1 MSMLLQHRVKK
12 LLSNSSELTQAK
24 ALLDSLPDLLPKDAA
39 SLSSMELRASLKSSL
54 DVASLDAADA
64 VLRET
69 EGLLSSMDALK
80 KQADIMDRK
89 CRHVMAFLD
98 STERTSTQFVAQAA
112 ALRAEQ
118 DAIQLELDSTKDFL
132 QKHQVSLD
140 DLQLLEQAAPLT
152 ESHGTAMTSY
162 FQLLHRLQTIRSN
175 CEHLVATNP
184 AASSL
189 EYLEDICK
197 AQALAFEK
205 LYAWASVLCNAADAP
220 DDHLSDLQDDST
232 DDVARLLPQAL
243 RFLRGH
249 AAYYTYCVDAL
260 AQTRR
265 TGTLRKFVH
274 ALTVGIPRPIEI
286 HAHDPVRYA
295 AEMLA
300 WRLLDS
306 DHVRDALSSASAGLS
321 RPLQGHLIDSYV
333 DALLPHGIDAAE
345 LAKVLD
351 PLLQT
356 VLLPLDAS
364 AATIERNV
372 FAINQLACVHAGL
385 EPDVVRVSVHRF
397 CTHVMALHVPVLDR
411 IGAPEWRRAA
421 ASRTADLLYG
431 AYDAVYAF
439 LTNHR
444 PPYPPSTLV
453 HTPQEI
459 RTILDI

>member
-1 MSMLLQHRVKK
+1 MHELGISMARLSALPRRISSTMSNPASEVEHPSSSYIPPSSHNCCVPQEYDKKTDLFHEGRNQGGKLVVIMVGLPGRGKSYMARKVARYLNWINYSTRVFNIGNYRRK
-12 LLSNSSELTQAK
+12 LLGADHSAK
-24 ALLDSLPDLLPKDAA
+24 FFDPDN
-39 SLSSMELRASLKSSL
+39 
-54 DVASLDAADA
+54 AD
-64 VLRET
+64 
-69 EGLLSSMDALK
+69 GK
-80 KQADIMDRK
+80 KQRMEMAEAAMDDMLQYLSNEGE
-89 CRHVMAFLD
+89 VAIYD
-98 STERTSTQFVAQAA
+98 GTNSTLERR
-112 ALRAEQ
+112 LWIQ
-118 DAIQLELDSTKDFL
+118 DRISQTDGF
-132 QKHQVSLD
+132 H
-140 DLQLLEQAAPLT
+140 LLFI
-152 ESHGTAMTSY
+152 ES
-162 FQLLHRLQTIRSN
+162 I
-175 CEHLVATNP
+175 CEDERIIERN
-184 AASSL
+184 
-189 EYLEDICK
+189 II
-197 AQALAFEK
+197 
-205 LYAWASVLCNAADAP
+205 
-220 DDHLSDLQDDST
+220 
-232 DDVARLLPQAL
+232 
-243 RFLRGH
+243 
-249 AAYYTYCVDAL
+249 YCVDAL

-411 IGAPEWRRAA
+411 IGSPEWRRAA
-421 ASRTADLLYG
+421 ASRTADLLYA

>member
-152 ESHGTAMTSY
+152 ESQGTAMTSY

-220 DDHLSDLQDDST
+220 DDHVSDLQDDST

-249 AAYYTYCVDAL
+249 AAYYTY
-260 AQTRR
+260 
-265 TGTLRKFVH
+265 
-274 ALTVGIPRPIEI
+274 
-286 HAHDPVRYA
+286 
-295 AEMLA
+295 
-300 WRLLDS
+300 
-306 DHVRDALSSASAGLS
+306 
-321 RPLQGHLIDSYV
+321 
-333 DALLPHGIDAAE
+333 
-345 LAKVLD
+345 
-351 PLLQT
+351 
-356 VLLPLDAS
+356 
-364 AATIERNV
+364 
-372 FAINQLACVHAGL
+372 
-385 EPDVVRVSVHRF
+385 
-397 CTHVMALHVPVLDR
+397 
-411 IGAPEWRRAA
+411 
-421 ASRTADLLYG
+421 DL
-431 AYDAVYAF
+431 
-439 LTNHR
+439 
-444 PPYPPSTLV
+444 
-453 HTPQEI
+453 
-459 RTILDI
+459 

>member
-39 SLSSMELRASLKSSL
+39 SLSSMELRVSLKSSL

-112 ALRAEQ
+112 ALRYMPPVLSQTLLPCLLFAQSRAEQ

-175 CEHLVATNP
+175 CEHLVATTP

-249 AAYYTYCVDAL
+249 AAYYTY
-260 AQTRR
+260 
-265 TGTLRKFVH
+265 
-274 ALTVGIPRPIEI
+274 
-286 HAHDPVRYA
+286 
-295 AEMLA
+295 
-300 WRLLDS
+300 
-306 DHVRDALSSASAGLS
+306 
-321 RPLQGHLIDSYV
+321 
-333 DALLPHGIDAAE
+333 
-345 LAKVLD
+345 
-351 PLLQT
+351 
-356 VLLPLDAS
+356 
-364 AATIERNV
+364 
-372 FAINQLACVHAGL
+372 
-385 EPDVVRVSVHRF
+385 
-397 CTHVMALHVPVLDR
+397 
-411 IGAPEWRRAA
+411 
-421 ASRTADLLYG
+421 DL
-431 AYDAVYAF
+431 
-439 LTNHR
+439 
-444 PPYPPSTLV
+444 
-453 HTPQEI
+453 
-459 RTILDI
+459 